1 MCCGGVAD
9 ANKHWNGLIRDF
21 YKPRV
26 QCYVDQASLDLGTM
40 EGEFNGANMTQCAVM
55 AELAFTQGTETVYA
69 ETPTSDRTIV
79 MSKMLLEKYAQYF

>member
-1 MCCGGVAD
+1 
-9 ANKHWNGLIRDF
+9 
-21 YKPRV
+21 
-26 QCYVDQASLDLGTM
+26 M
-40 EGEFNGANMTQCAVM
+40 EGDFNGANMTQCAVM